1 MQFKWE
7 MKVSNIPPGKYGC
20 KAEI

>member
-7 MKVSNIPPGKYGC
+7 MKVSNIPPEKYGC